1 MSNLSITD
9 LIALSIAAGFIPA
22 TVEAK
27 AQGETVILDVAS
39 FHPETI
45 AAVFTYGARRMLQ
58 DHVNSAAHQ
67 HKASDAKDEF
77 DAPACIAA
85 RIAAFNSGTIGQRA
99 SGGET
104 FTREDDELYAL
115 VIGLRGNS
123 AWGPIATAYSLSK
136 GLSTAERKRAV
147 LTAFE
152 SMPDAAKAQAR
163 TAVADKIARDDA
175 LASLSF

>member
-1 MSNLSITD
+1 MSNLSNAE
-9 LIALSIAAGFIPA
+9 LIAAAIAAGLIPA
-22 TVEAK
+22 TVESK
-27 AQGETVILDVAS
+27 AQGETVILDVSA
-39 FHPETI
+39 FHRETF

-67 HKASDAKDEF
+67 HKQSNAKGDF
-77 DAPACIAA
+77 DASVCIAA
-85 RIAAFNSGTIGQRA
+85 RVTSFNSGTIGLRA
-99 SGGET
+99 SGGDT

-147 LTAFE
+147 LNAFE
-152 SMPDAAKAQAR
+152 SMPEAAKAKAHE
-163 TAVADKIARDDA
+163 AVADKIARDDA